1 MQDRNDL
8 TALSQSMA
16 RLDEDAVNGIIDG
29 YITTHADPLKIV
41 DELSQGMEAVGGL
54 YNEGEYALGEL
65 VYAGELFK
73 SAMTKI
79 KPYIKATNSIPA
91 GRLIIG
97 TVQGDIHDLGKNIV
111 VMLLECAGFSVIDLG
126 VDVPPEKFVEAVK
139 NSGAVLVGMSLLL
152 TTAID
157 AMHATIHALSEA
169 GYRERIKIM
178 IGGAPTNERLK
189 NAIGADFYGRDAV
202 EAVAIAKRFFA
213 HQP

>member
-1 MQDRNDL
+1 
-8 TALSQSMA
+8 
-16 RLDEDAVNGIIDG
+16 
-29 YITTHADPLKIV
+29 
-41 DELSQGMEAVGGL
+41 
-54 YNEGEYALGEL
+54 
-65 VYAGELFK
+65 
-73 SAMTKI
+73 MTKI
-79 KPYIKATNSIPA
+79 KPYIKAKNSIPA

-157 AMHATIHALSEA
+157 AMRATIHALSEA